1 MSAPYT
7 TSRRVEF
14 RDTDAAGIMHF
25 STFFVVM
32 EEVEHELLR
41 SVGLSVLEYDEEGSI
56 SWPRVAAHCD
66 YRAAAKFEDQLDI
79 QVSIIRLGEKSI
91 TYGFRFHLGE
101 QEIASGEITS
111 VCCRIL
117 PNVPPSSIAIPKRIS
132 EKLAPFVC
140 R

>member
-1 MSAPYT
+1 MTAPYT

-25 STFFVVM
+25 SMFFVYM

-41 SVGLSVLEYDEEGSI
+41 SVGLSVLEYDKEDSM
-56 SWPRVAAHCD
+56 SWPRVSARCD
-66 YRAAAKFEDQLDI
+66 YRGSAKFEDQLDI
-79 QVSIIRLGEKSI
+79 QVSITRLGEKSI
-91 TYGFRFHLGE
+91 TYTFRFHLGA

-111 VCCRIL
+111 VYCRIL
-117 PNVPPSSIAIPKRIS
+117 PNAPPRSIAIPKRIS

-140 R
+140 Q